1 MKSSSVSLVLRGI
14 LAIAVGIIA
23 VAWPNI
29 TIGAF
34 VILFAVY
41 AFLAAFM
48 EAARAFRSER
58 AGPVVGRL
66 ALAVVDIAAA
76 AAAIAWPGI
85 TALSLVL
92 LVAVWAF
99 ITGTFEVIF
108 AFRAG
113 ESAGERAWLG
123 LTGLVSLALAAVFAI
138 RPDIGAVTLAQVYG
152 LFSIV
157 SGISLLVTSAG
168 MPKTGRIQ
176 DRANSPAGPLEAN
189 RSADRAQRG

>member
-1 MKSSSVSLVLRGI
+1 VNRAAVTLILRGI
-14 LAIAVGIIA
+14 LSVAVGVIA

-34 VILFAVY
+34 VVLFAVY

-48 EAARAFRSER
+48 EAAQAFRSER
-58 AGPVVGRL
+58 AGPVIGRL
-66 ALAVVDIAAA
+66 GLVVLDLAAG

-92 LVAVWAF
+92 VVSVWAF
-99 ITGTFEVIF
+99 TTGTFEVIL

-113 ESAGERAWLG
+113 ESAGERARLG
-123 LTGLVSLALAAVFAI
+123 LTGLISLALATVFAI
-138 RPDIGAVTLAQVYG
+138 RPDIGAITLAQVYG

-157 SGISLLVTSAG
+157 SGISLLVTAAG
-168 MPKTGRIQ
+168 MPKTGPAQ
-176 DRANSPAGPLEAN
+176 DRAHTPA
-189 RSADRAQRG
+189 

>member
-1 MKSSSVSLVLRGI
+1 MKSSTVTLVLRGI
-14 LAIAVGIIA
+14 LAIAVGVIA

-48 EAARAFRSER
+48 EAARAFRSQR

-66 ALAVVDIAAA
+66 GLAVVDIAAGV
-76 AAAIAWPGI
+76 AAIAWPGI

-92 LVAVWAF
+92 LVAAWAF
-99 ITGTFEVIF
+99 ATGTFEVIL

-113 ESAGERAWLG
+113 ESAGERARLG

-157 SGISLLVTSAG
+157 SGISLLVTSAS
-168 MPKTGRIQ
+168 MPETGRIQ
-176 DRANSPAGPLEAN
+176 RPGSQPSRVA
-189 RSADRAQRG
+189 

>member
-1 MKSSSVSLVLRGI
+1 VKSSAATLILRGI
-14 LAIAVGIIA
+14 LAVVVGVVA
-23 VAWPNI
+23 VAWPGI

-58 AGPVVGRL
+58 AGPVIGRL
-66 ALAVVDIAAA
+66 GLAVLDLAAGA
-76 AAAIAWPGI
+76 IAIAWPGI

-92 LVAVWAF
+92 VVAAWAF
-99 ITGTFEVIF
+99 TTGTFEVIL

-113 ESAGERAWLG
+113 ESPGERARLA
-123 LTGLVSLALAAVFAI
+123 LTGLISLALAAVFAI

-157 SGISLLVTSAG
+157 SGISLLVTSTG
-168 MPKTGRIQ
+168 MPRAGPIQ
-176 DRANSPAGPLEAN
+176 DRAHSTA
-189 RSADRAQRG
+189 

>member
-1 MKSSSVSLVLRGI
+1 VKSSTATLVLRGI
-14 LAIAVGIIA
+14 LAVAVGVIA

-41 AFLAAFM
+41 AFLAAFL
-48 EAARAFRSER
+48 EAARAFRSAH

-66 ALAVVDIAAA
+66 ALAVLDFAAG

-99 ITGTFEVIF
+99 TTGTFEVIL

-113 ESAGERAWLG
+113 ESAGERARLA

-168 MPKTGRIQ
+168 MPMTGRMQ
-176 DRANSPAGPLEAN
+176 DPAHSPA
-189 RSADRAQRG
+189 R

>member
-1 MKSSSVSLVLRGI
+1 MKSSTAAFILRGI
-14 LAIAVGIIA
+14 LAVAVGVIA

-58 AGPVVGRL
+58 AGLVVGRL
-66 ALAVVDIAAA
+66 GLAVVDTAAG

-99 ITGTFEVIF
+99 TTGTFEVIL

-113 ESAGERAWLG
+113 ESAGERALLG
-123 LTGLVSLALAAVFAI
+123 LTGLVSL
-138 RPDIGAVTLAQVYG
+138 
-152 LFSIV
+152 
-157 SGISLLVTSAG
+157 
-168 MPKTGRIQ
+168 
-176 DRANSPAGPLEAN
+176 
-189 RSADRAQRG
+189 

>member
-1 MKSSSVSLVLRGI
+1 VKSSSVTLIVRGI
-14 LAIAVGIIA
+14 LAIAVGVIA

-66 ALAVVDIAAA
+66 ALAVVDIAAG

-99 ITGTFEVIF
+99 TTGTFEVIF

-113 ESAGERAWLG
+113 ESAGERARLG

-168 MPKTGRIQ
+168 IPMSGGIP
-176 DRANSPAGPLEAN
+176 DRAHSPV
-189 RSADRAQRG
+189 Q